1 MLEKTHLMKLPFK
14 VIFVFFYPAILTFI
28 FPYIYNGIYY
38 NVDIIENFVF
48 ALGILLTSALLF
60 HKKVIVLVL
69 LFLLYFFGLIETMYL
84 ILFRTYFTSSSLFI
98 FFESNPSEI
107 KAFANQ
113 YSNLSTYFI
122 FFSLL
127 FVYLIFAFFYLKNK
141 IVLVNSELK
150 KYPKFFLASIVFFC
164 FTIILFSPLKISFL
178 PRIVYRSVQKYNAEI
193 NTYNKLKF
201 KKNSSYFH
209 GAEPNKDTISETYVL
224 VIGESTTRNHM
235 GIYDY
240 YRPTTPLLNSISNE
254 LLIYNDVVTPNTHT
268 LTSLEKVLTLGNTQ
282 NINLK
287 YKGNI
292 LQLFNQAGFSTFWLS
307 NQKPSGIWDN
317 FITAIANSAQKK
329 VFFNISDDE
338 SNFDAVL
345 FNSYKTIL
353 KSKDK
358 KKLIVLHLMGTHL
371 MYKNRYPDAFAK
383 FSNTPKSRF
392 LSETAI
398 KEINHYDNA
407 ILYQDYIWYNIIR
420 VAQKNNGKTA
430 VLLFSDHGEEV
441 YDSINFSG
449 HTETKGTKSM
459 YDIPFILWRSD
470 LKIKEKNN
478 LIFDIN
484 RKYSTEDLLY
494 SMADLASIKFRK
506 FESDRSIFNKHYES
520 KKRIIFNGK
529 TYDEFFKKK

>member
-1 MLEKTHLMKLPFK
+1 MKLPYK
-14 VIFVFFYPAILTFI
+14 VIFVFFYPAILAFI

-38 NVDIIENFVF
+38 IVDIIENFVF
-48 ALGILLTSALLF
+48 AFAVLLTCVLLF
-60 HKKVIVLVL
+60 PTKKIIILVL
-69 LFLLYFFGLIETMYL
+69 LFLLYFFGLIETVYL
-84 ILFRTYFTSSSLFI
+84 VLFRTYFSSSSLFI

-113 YSNLSTYFI
+113 YSNLGTCFI

-141 IVLVNSELK
+141 IVFLNPELK
-150 KYPKFFLASIVFFC
+150 KYTKIIIAFTVFFS
-164 FTIILFSPLKISFL
+164 FAILLFSPLKISFL
-178 PRIVYRSVQKYNAEI
+178 PKIIYRSIQNYNAEI
-193 NTYNKLKF
+193 NAYNKLKF
-201 KKNSSYFH
+201 KKKSSCFY
-209 GAEPNKDTISETYVL
+209 GAEANKDTISETYVL
-224 VIGESTTRNHM
+224 VIGESTTRTHM
-235 GIYDY
+235 GIYNY
-240 YRPTTPLLNSISNE
+240 QRSTTPLLNSISNE
-254 LLIYNDVVTPNTHT
+254 LLVYQDVVTPNTHT

-282 NINLK
+282 NIDLK

-329 VFFNISDDE
+329 IFFNISDDE
-338 SNFDAVL
+338 SNFDDVL
-345 FNSYKTIL
+345 FNSYKAIL
-353 KSKDK
+353 KSKEK
-358 KKLIVLHLMGTHL
+358 KKLIILHLMGTHL
-371 MYKNRYPDAFAK
+371 LYKNRYPALFAK
-383 FSNTPKSRF
+383 FNTRPKSRF

-398 KEINHYDNA
+398 LETNHYDNA
-407 ILYQDYIWYNIIR
+407 VLYQDYIWYNIIKLAR
-420 VAQKNNGKTA
+420 KNNGKTA

-441 YDSINFSG
+441 YDCINFSG
-449 HTETKGTKSM
+449 HTESKGTKSM

-494 SMADLASIKFRK
+494 SMADLASIKFGK
-506 FESDRSIFNKHYES
+506 FESDRSIFNKQYES

-529 TYDEFFKKK
+529 TYDEFFKK

>member
-1 MLEKTHLMKLPFK
+1 MKLPFK

-48 ALGILLTSALLF
+48 ALGVLLTSAFLF
-60 HKKVIVLVL
+60 RKKAIVLVL

-84 ILFRTYFTSSSLFI
+84 VLFRTYFTSSSLFI

-113 YSNLSTYFI
+113 YSNFSTYFI
-122 FFSLL
+122 FCSLL

-141 IVLVNSELK
+141 IVLVNLELK
-150 KYPKFFLASIVFFC
+150 KYPKNFLASIAFFC

-201 KKNSSYFH
+201 KKNSSYFY
-209 GAEPNKDTISETYVL
+209 GAEANKDTISETYVL

-235 GIYDY
+235 GIYNY

-254 LLIYNDVVTPNTHT
+254 LLVYQDVVTPNTHT

-287 YKGNI
+287 YKGNV
-292 LQLFNQAGFSTFWLS
+292 LQLFNQAGFSTFWIS

-317 FITAIANSAQKK
+317 FITGIAHSAQKK
-329 VFFNISDDE
+329 IFFNISDDE
-338 SNFDAVL
+338 SNFDDIL

-353 KSKDK
+353 KSKEK
-358 KKLIVLHLMGTHL
+358 KKLIVLHLMGTHVL
-371 MYKNRYPDAFAK
+371 YKNRYPAAFAK
-383 FSNTPKSRF
+383 FSTIPKSKF

-398 KEINHYDNA
+398 QEINHYDNA
-407 ILYQDYIWYNIIR
+407 ILYQDYIWYNFIKL
-420 VAQKNNGKTA
+420 AKKNNGKTA
-430 VLLFSDHGEEV
+430 VMLFSDHGEEV
-441 YDSINFSG
+441 YDCINFAG

-470 LKIKEKNN
+470 SKIKEKNN

-494 SMADLASIKFRK
+494 SMADLASIKFGK
-506 FESDRSIFNKHYES
+506 FESDRSIFNKQYEA

-529 TYDEFFKKK
+529 TYDEFFKKQ